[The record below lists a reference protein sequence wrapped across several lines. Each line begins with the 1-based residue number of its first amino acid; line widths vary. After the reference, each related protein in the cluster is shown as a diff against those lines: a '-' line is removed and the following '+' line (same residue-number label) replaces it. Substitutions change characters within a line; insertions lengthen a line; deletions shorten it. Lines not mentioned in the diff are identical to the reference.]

1 MTLLTAVIFAL
12 GMLAAFWSGFYVGYI
27 KREDKKPPVPFVAD
41 IAEFTEE
48 IIEHVQERIGKPK
61 ETEARSFYD

>member
-1 MTLLTAVIFAL
+1 MLTTAILIF

-41 IAEFTEE
+41 LEEFSEE
-48 IIEHVQERIGKPK
+48 IIDRVRDGIGRTKESEPK
-61 ETEARSFYD
+61 SFYD